1 MENDIILDMKGID
14 KSFSG
19 VKVLDNVDFRVKKG
33 SIHALVGENG
43 AGKSTLVKII
53 TGVYKKD
60 AGNITFLG
68 EAMTDTNINSILQ
81 KGVSMVYQELM
92 SLDNMSVAENI
103 FVGREPYKINH
114 FLIDRKKM
122 IADAKELLTKLNIPN
137 IQAEDR
143 VKDLSVSKKQMLEI
157 AKAVSYDSKLIIL
170 DEPTVAV
177 DPQSRNNILEGILA
191 LNKEGATI
199 IYTSHYM
206 DEVEKICSRIM
217 IMDQG
222 QAIATGTT
230 EELKS
235 MISSGERITIDLI
248 TIEEE
253 TLSEIRKLAG
263 VRSISYEN
271 DRLSIQSTGE
281 QPTLYLI
288 LEYLK
293 KEQIAYGNAYAQMPT
308 LNDVFLEIT
317 GKELRD

>member
-1 MENDIILDMKGID
+1 
-14 KSFSG
+14 
-19 VKVLDNVDFRVKKG
+19 
-33 SIHALVGENG
+33 
-43 AGKSTLVKII
+43 
-53 TGVYKKD
+53 
-60 AGNITFLG
+60 
-68 EAMTDTNINSILQ
+68 
-81 KGVSMVYQELM
+81 
-92 SLDNMSVAENI
+92 
-103 FVGREPYKINH
+103 
-114 FLIDRKKM
+114 
-122 IADAKELLTKLNIPN
+122 
-137 IQAEDR
+137 
-143 VKDLSVSKKQMLEI
+143 
-157 AKAVSYDSKLIIL
+157 
-170 DEPTVAV
+170 
-177 DPQSRNNILEGILA
+177 
-191 LNKEGATI
+191 
-199 IYTSHYM
+199 
-206 DEVEKICSRIM
+206 M

-248 TIEEE
+248 TVEEE